1 MLTGDNDFYKWISP
15 VQHNSVER
23 RDISIILLNENN
35 EPFGVWKVRNAWPC
49 KIQASDLKADANEIA
64 IETIELAHEGL
75 LIETGDV

>member
-1 MLTGDNDFYKWISP
+1 M
-15 VQHNSVER
+15 E
-23 RDISIILLNENN
+23 
-35 EPFGVWKVRNAWPC
+35 VRNAWPC